1 MEEKRNVFFE
11 VPEPEP
17 EPEVKPN
24 AEVPQIPKKPGWF
37 AKLFKKVLGG
47 EFLANEWS
55 RRQLNFI
62 VFLAGIGVLYI
73 SNSYYAESV
82 VRQIDDMNRE
92 LKELHVEYISS
103 KSEVMNRSK
112 QSVLIKRLEKSG
124 LKESIEP
131 VRKIIVNQADTKDG
145 Q

>member
-11 VPEPEP
+11 APEPQ
-17 EPEVKPN
+17 PEVTVQPETPK
-24 AEVPQIPKKPGWF
+24 IPKKPGRF
-37 AKLFKKVLGG
+37 AKLFQEILGG

-62 VFLAGIGVLYI
+62 VFLAAVGFFYI

-112 QSVLIKRLEKSG
+112 QSVLIKKLEKSG

-131 VRKIIVNQADTKDG
+131 VRKIIVNQADTKYG

>member
-11 VPEPEP
+11 APEP
-17 EPEVKPN
+17 EPEVQVQP
-24 AEVPQIPKKPGWF
+24 EVPQIPKKLSLF
-37 AKLFKKVLGG
+37 AKFFKKFFGG
-47 EFLANEWS
+47 EFLADEWS
-55 RRQLNFI
+55 RGQLNFI

-112 QSVLIKRLEKSG
+112 QSVLIKKLENSG

>member
-11 VPEPEP
+11 APEP
-17 EPEVKPN
+17 EPEVKVQ
-24 AEVPQIPKKPGWF
+24 AEVPQIPKKPGRF
-37 AKLFKKVLGG
+37 AKLFKEVLGG

-112 QSVLIKRLEKSG
+112 QSVLIKKLENSG